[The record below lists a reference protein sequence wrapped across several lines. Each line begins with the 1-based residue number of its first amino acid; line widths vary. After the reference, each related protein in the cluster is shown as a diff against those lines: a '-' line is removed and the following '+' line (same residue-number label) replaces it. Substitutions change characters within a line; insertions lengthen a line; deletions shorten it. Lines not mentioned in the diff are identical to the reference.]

1 MFHGRALDRWW
12 WWWRWGGG
20 PGMLQFSQTKIP
32 WKFVTPECWLAVLG
46 GVSEPEPSLTLL
58 ASGGQEGLWGAP
70 SGLSVRLSPPLLDTD
85 QRSSQLQ
92 GSTVPQYHSTGS
104 SGHTRGHTSHLMDNY
119 RSFLFLSFST
129 HGSQSKTTTMWYN
142 SFYGNFNENTR
153 PLY

>member
-1 MFHGRALDRWW
+1 MFHGRALGRWSW
-12 WWWRWGGG
+12 WGKDAVLMI
-20 PGMLQFSQTKIP
+20 PGSSSLRP
-32 WKFVTPECWLAVLG
+32 VLYCWEVLG

-92 GSTVPQYHSTGS
+92 GSTVPQYHCTGS

-119 RSFLFLSFST
+119 RSFSFLSFST

>member
-1 MFHGRALDRWW
+1 
-12 WWWRWGGG
+12 
-20 PGMLQFSQTKIP
+20 MLQFSQTKTP

-92 GSTVPQYHSTGS
+92 GSTVPQYHSTTVLGPVDTPEDTPVTWWTIIVHFYFYPFQ
-104 SGHTRGHTSHLMDNY
+104 HTDVKVKQRLCDTTLFMGILM
-119 RSFLFLSFST
+119 RTLVLSIREQTIGCNLEIS
-129 HGSQSKTTTMWYN
+129 
-142 SFYGNFNENTR
+142 NTII
-153 PLY
+153 